1 MCTVEAVIGKI
12 EYKDILEVKNVL
24 KESKA
29 VMADN
34 ISGEVLRHIREGV
47 ALKLVSDGMIVGV
60 WCSID
65 MGEYISLSYFYVDP
79 MFRRTMWLLEFFLTA
94 SSSLEKGKH
103 VVIAAKD
110 TEGFDKYVEKIGEDL
125 YRFKGVR

>member
-1 MCTVEAVIGKI
+1 MCIVEAVIESI

-29 VMADN
+29 IMAGN

-47 ALKLVSDGMIVGV
+47 ALKLVNDGKIVGV

-65 MGEYISLSYFYVDP
+65 LGEYISLSYFYVDP
-79 MFRRTMWLLEFFLTA
+79 TFRRTMWLLEFFLTA
-94 SSSLEKGKH
+94 SSKLKKGKH